1 MARDPIPTWF
11 FALVVV
17 RLGRRFL
24 LVRESAQHGHTWYLP
39 GGRLN
44 VGESLVDGAG
54 RETLEES
61 GVPVDLEG
69 VLRVEHNPS
78 PSGHTRCRIIFLG
91 RPRDDTPPKSVADA
105 HSVEAGWYTLEEM
118 KQLKLRGVEVM
129 QICEHV
135 LRGGAV
141 YPLRII
147 GNEGGAWE

>member
-1 MARDPIPTWF
+1 MGRDPIPTWF

-24 LVRESAQHGHTWYLP
+24 LVREAKHENSWYLP

-44 VGESLVDGAG
+44 VGETLVDGAR

-61 GVPVDLEG
+61 GVPVALEG
-69 VLRVEHNPS
+69 VLRIEHNAS
-78 PSGHTRCRIIFLG
+78 PSGHTRCRVIFLG
-91 RPRDDTPPKSVADA
+91 RPSDDTPPKATADA
-105 HSVEAGWYTLEEM
+105 HSLEAGWYTLEEM
-118 KQLKLRGVEVM
+118 KTMKLRGVEVT

-135 LRGGAV
+135 LRGGSV
-141 YPLRII
+141 FPLKII